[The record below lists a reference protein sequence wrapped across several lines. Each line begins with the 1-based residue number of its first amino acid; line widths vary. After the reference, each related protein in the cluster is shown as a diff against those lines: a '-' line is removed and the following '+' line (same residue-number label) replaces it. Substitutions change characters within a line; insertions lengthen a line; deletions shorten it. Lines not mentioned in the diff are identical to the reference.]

1 MNTKAYTLNG
11 AVYTFDVET
20 GALLSLEM
28 DGVKPMMAEGKGLFD
43 LAWPVHLEYD
53 IQRANPTANYG
64 KCAPR
69 FEYEEGTLTIT
80 DMETAEEVRVT
91 MSSQTIKAYHRTLEE
106 HNRQIERLAKK
117 YGCAYMQ
124 ISSDDDIEKVVFD
137 TFKQKGI
144 FG

>member
-1 MNTKAYTLNG
+1 
-11 AVYTFDVET
+11 
-20 GALLSLEM
+20 
-28 DGVKPMMAEGKGLFD
+28 
-43 LAWPVHLEYD
+43 
-53 IQRANPTANYG
+53 
-64 KCAPR
+64 
-69 FEYEEGTLTIT
+69 
-80 DMETAEEVRVT
+80 

-124 ISSDDDIEKVVFD
+124 ISSDEDIEKVVFD